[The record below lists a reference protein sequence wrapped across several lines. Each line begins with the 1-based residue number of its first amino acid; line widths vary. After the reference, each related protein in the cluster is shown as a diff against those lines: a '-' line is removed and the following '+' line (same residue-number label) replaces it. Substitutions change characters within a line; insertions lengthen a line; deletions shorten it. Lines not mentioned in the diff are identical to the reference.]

1 MSIKKKNDIYIQKK
15 QKEEENIKNY
25 NLKINKSN
33 EVKEQ
38 EFNKLNNDI
47 GKLTKNI
54 KQLKE
59 TLTHLEDKFQE
70 KKKVYDDLKKK
81 KQQLQEQY
89 IKIIKDYK
97 NRK

>member
-1 MSIKKKNDIYIQKK
+1 MNKNYFEFQFVIGRGGFGKVWQVIMKKKEAKKIQDELMSIKKKNDIYIQKK

-47 GKLTKNI
+47 GKLT
-54 KQLKE
+54 
-59 TLTHLEDKFQE
+59 
-70 KKKVYDDLKKK
+70 
-81 KQQLQEQY
+81 
-89 IKIIKDYK
+89 
-97 NRK
+97 